1 MLCGIP
7 ELLSYGRPLS
17 SELVA
22 ARAEGVDILRR
33 EQVGGLGSRLL
44 DHLSQALRVFK
55 HRARAQMVVVER
67 LTVPICL
74 EERTLE
80 RLDECLFADV
90 GVRVVYEHA
99 GLDIACGVDMEIVS
113 ACLLY
118 TSDAADD

>member
-1 MLCGIP
+1 MLLRFSLGSISVILGLGMRMLCGIP

-17 SELVA
+17 GELVA
-22 ARAEGVDILRR
+22 ARAEGIDILRR
-33 EQVGGLGSRLL
+33 EQIGGLGSRLL

-90 GVRVVYEHA
+90 
-99 GLDIACGVDMEIVS
+99 
-113 ACLLY
+113 
-118 TSDAADD
+118 